1 MWKYIAKRL
10 LMMIPVV
17 IGVTFLVFFIMNIK
31 PGDPGRMV
39 LGLDASQEAVNA
51 YNAKLGLNQP
61 YLVRYMKFLGGLLH
75 GDLGN
80 SWYGGDPV
88 IDNIKKM
95 FPVTVKIAVLAI
107 IFATVVGVP
116 IGVLSAVKQYSLGDR
131 IASIFAMM
139 IASTPSFWLCLLLL
153 LIFSV
158 RLGWLPPYGLT
169 TWKHYIMPVFVL
181 GANTLGMCI
190 RMTRT
195 SMLEEIRQDYI
206 RTARAKGMNEGRV
219 IFVHALYNSLI
230 PVITAVGTNFS
241 LLLGATVY
249 VESIF
254 ALSGLG
260 NYLIKAVNAKD
271 IPIVMGC
278 ITVLAIATVLI
289 NLIIDLLYAA
299 IDPRIKAQYIGTKN
313 TKTKKEGKE
322 IG

>member
-1 MWKYIAKRL
+1 MWKYIIKRL
-10 LMMIPVV
+10 FMLIPVV

-39 LGLDASQEAVNA
+39 LGLDASQEVVDA
-51 YNAKLGLNQP
+51 YNTKLGLDQP
-61 YLVRYMKFLGGLLH
+61 YLVRYAQFLSSLLH
-75 GDLGN
+75 GDFGN

-88 IDNIKKM
+88 IDNIKQM
-95 FPVTVKIAVLAI
+95 FPVTLKIAVLAI

-116 IGVLSAVKQYSLGDR
+116 IGMLSAVKQYSLVDR
-131 IASIFAMM
+131 IASIFAMV

-153 LIFSV
+153 MIFSV
-158 RLGWLPPYGLT
+158 HLGWLPSYGLT

-181 GANTLGMCI
+181 GANTLGICI

-195 SMLEEIRQDYI
+195 SMLEEVRQDYV
-206 RTARAKGMNEGRV
+206 RTARAKGMKEDRV
-219 IFVHALYNSLI
+219 IIKHALFNSLI

-254 ALSGLG
+254 ALPGLG

-278 ITVLAIATVLI
+278 IVVLAIATVLI
-289 NLIIDLLYAA
+289 NLLIDLLHSA
-299 IDPRIKAQYIGTKN
+299 IDPRIKAQYVGPMKI
-313 TKTKKEGKE
+313 KTKKEEKTNG
-322 IG
+322 